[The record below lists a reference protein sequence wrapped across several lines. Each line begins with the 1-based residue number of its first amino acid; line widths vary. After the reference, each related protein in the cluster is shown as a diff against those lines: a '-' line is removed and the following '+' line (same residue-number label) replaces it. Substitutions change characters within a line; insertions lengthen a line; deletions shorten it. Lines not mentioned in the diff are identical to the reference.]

1 MSPAAGT
8 PFLRR
13 DASRPDLRYHCR
25 WRDQTAS
32 PAPRAVLPVIRSGG
46 FVLRVFLSAA
56 LTTLGLCAS
65 AIGANAE
72 MINCTVIRENLCFPT
87 GCRNNAKS
95 ERVMLDLEASSLT
108 TCPQRVGDANCLT
121 VQIDFRLNDNSVIG
135 ATLAGTEVSV
145 RSVFLNRNTGSLTT
159 TLVSA
164 GGVTAVD
171 FGNCDVRR

>member
-1 MSPAAGT
+1 MRLLLHALLASLCLPA
-8 PFLRR
+8 F
-13 DASRPDLRYHCR
+13 
-25 WRDQTAS
+25 
-32 PAPRAVLPVIRSGG
+32 AV
-46 FVLRVFLSAA
+46 FAK
-56 LTTLGLCAS
+56 
-65 AIGANAE
+65 AE
-72 MINCTVIRENLCFPT
+72 TINCTVIRENLCFPT

-108 TCPQRVGDANCLT
+108 TCPQRVGDANCAT
-121 VQIDFRLNDNSVIG
+121 VQVEFQLNENSVIG
-135 ATLAGTEVSV
+135 ATLAGPEISV